1 MTTAFYNTGLYGNSG
16 TASGSYYGTGLSTTS
31 FWDTDYLTKK
41 DDYNQAKEGIQVGSA
56 ARDAVMDKQISNFR
70 TYLEGGKE
78 DKALAAY
85 EALIEEM
92 SMQQRYA
99 NLSES
104 QIQAIAKE
112 IIEAE
117 LSAEAGEPV
126 SLEDYIKEHAV
137 GVNGQGWQKVFLNN
151 HKIDDANEAT
161 LLNRICGMDE
171 EEEMTAGQK
180 ILQGITTVVL
190 SPVKAL
196 TELGDFL
203 FGGNSH

>member
-1 MTTAFYNTGLYGNSG
+1 
-16 TASGSYYGTGLSTTS
+16 
-31 FWDTDYLTKK
+31 
-41 DDYNQAKEGIQVGSA
+41 
-56 ARDAVMDKQISNFR
+56 MDKQISNFR

-190 SPVKAL
+190 SPEKAL